1 MGQRAV
7 VGQHEQAFD
16 VHVEPSDRK
25 EARVRSHQVRHH
37 WTTIGVAARS
47 QIATRLVEEDVFL
60 RFGRRQG
67 AAVDGDL
74 IAIGVGDGPRLADDV
89 AVDGNVSLDD
99 EAISSPP

>member
-7 VGQHEQAFD
+7 VGEHEQAFH

-25 EARVRSHQVRHH
+25 EARVRSHQIRHH

-67 AAVDGDL
+67 TAIDGDL